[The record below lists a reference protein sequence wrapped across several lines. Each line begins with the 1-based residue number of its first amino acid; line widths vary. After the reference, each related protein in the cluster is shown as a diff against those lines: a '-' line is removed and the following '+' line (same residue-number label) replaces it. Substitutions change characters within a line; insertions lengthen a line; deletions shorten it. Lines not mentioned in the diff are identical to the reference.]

1 MKSEPENDRIDFA
14 LLRQGDEEALA
25 RLIGRWERPLF
36 SFAWRYLQN
45 AADAR
50 DLVAEL
56 FVRLYQQRQRL
67 REDTRLSAW
76 LFTSLSN
83 LCHNQVRW
91 RRRHP
96 ALSLDLAGAPAWELA
111 DPSQPGAAAAFDRDE
126 DLAVLAAAIERLPH
140 DLKVT
145 LLLHYY
151 QSLSHREIGAAAGCS
166 ERGVESRLYRA
177 RQQLRAALACYR
189 SGRK

>member
-1 MKSEPENDRIDFA
+1 VKSEPENDRDDLA
-14 LLRQGDEEALA
+14 RLRRGDEEALA

-36 SFAWRYLQN
+36 AFAWRYLQN
-45 AADAR
+45 SADAR

-83 LCHNQVRW
+83 LCHNQARW

-96 ALSLDLAGAPAWELA
+96 ALSLDLAATPDWEPA
-111 DPSQPGAAAAFDRDE
+111 DPSQPGPAVAIDRDE
-126 DLAVLAAAIERLPH
+126 DLATLAAAIDRLPH

-151 QSLSHREIGAAAGCS
+151 QGLSHREIGAAAGCS